1 MRDMSQAAAKVGTMP
16 RPPTVSARMNPGAVH
31 SPPSPSLRTRTTNH
45 CRGRPITPR
54 ASTTKRSRRQPARI
68 PPGPTNTGRSVAAA
82 VMRPMVTPSRHAR
95 RLGVTLSA
103 HPDHPHPGNRMPEHQ
118 PYVPAAQ
125 SPAELTGRALV
136 LGSILGLIFGASN
149 VYLALKIGLTVS
161 ASIPIAVLSITIFR
175 AIGRA
180 TILENNIVQTTGSAA
195 DSVSAGVVFT
205 IHAILLMG
213 YDLDIGRVAILAM
226 AGGLMGILMMIPL
239 RRALIVKE
247 HGNLPYPEGTAC
259 AEVLIAGE
267 KGGVHAKTVFQA
279 FGLAFVYKFLM
290 TALKLWQEYPGRVL
304 HWFQG
309 AEVRVEAAPELM
321 GVGYI
326 IGPRIAG
333 YLFAGG
339 CLAYLVLMPAIKLFG
354 AAMTTPMY
362 PATKLVSEMSA
373 GEIRA
378 AFVFY
383 IGAGA
388 VATAGIVALVR
399 SLPTIASAFKAGFAD
414 LKASRAGQAVA
425 ARLRTDDDLPITVTV
440 FGSLLLALVLAFLPS
455 IGVNLLGGLLI
466 IVFGFFFTTV
476 SSRICGQIGSSANPL
491 SGMTIASLIAIS
503 LIFLLLGWTQIDDR
517 VRAISIACVIA
528 VAVANGGNTSQDL
541 KTGFLVGATPRRQ
554 QIAILV
560 GAIGSALAV
569 GWTLTLLNRS
579 YQYEVPEARAGF
591 TAPAAG
597 RSPDGS
603 VLVLDQTMSG
613 FRVAGGDTFDT
624 TRYQVVRV
632 YTATNSVPPGKYLVD
647 PATREIRYV
656 VDPGIGGRVREYEGR
671 RLTRLDSPKA
681 TLMAFIADGILTH
694 RLPWGLVLIGV
705 FLAIAIE
712 LTGVQ
717 SLPVAVGVYLPITT
731 SAGMFAG
738 GIVRWLVERRVRS
751 DNRSL
756 ADIESGPGVLFSSGL
771 IAGGAIGGIAIAAIA
786 RAKGSADSLAQPV
799 ALPHALGG
807 VAQSSVVALVIFTL
821 LGVLVYRIGTRKH

>member
-31 SPPSPSLRTRTTNH
+31 SPPSPNLSTRTTNH
-45 CRGRPITPR
+45 CRGRPITPW
-54 ASTTKRSRRQPARI
+54 ASTTNSRKRQPARI
-68 PPGPTNTGRSVAAA
+68 PSGPTNVRRNGAGA
-82 VMRPMVTPSRHAR
+82 VMRPMVTLSRHAR

-103 HPDHPHPGNRMPEHQ
+103 HPDHPHPGNRMPDHQ

-205 IHAILLMG
+205 IPAILLMG

-304 HWFQG
+304 RWFQG

-362 PATKLVSEMSA
+362 PATKLISEMSA
-373 GEIRA
+373 GEVRA

-388 VATAGIVALVR
+388 VATAGIIALVR

-414 LKASRAGQAVA
+414 LKASRVGQAVTA
-425 ARLRTDDDLPITVTV
+425 KLRTDDDLPITVTV

-476 SSRICGQIGSSANPL
+476 SSRICGQIGSSANPI

-560 GAIGSALAV
+560 GAIFAALAV
-569 GWTLTLLNRS
+569 GWTLTFLNSS
-579 YQYEVPEARAGF
+579 YRYEVPETHAGFLAPAGGKSADGNVVVMPETMAGF
-591 TAPAAG
+591 TVG
-597 RSPDGS
+597 GSDSVDTRS
-603 VLVLDQTMSG
+603 
-613 FRVAGGDTFDT
+613 
-624 TRYQVVRV
+624 YQVARV
-632 YTATNSVPPGKYLVD
+632 YVETHGVPPGKYLVD
-647 PATREIRYV
+647 PASREIRYL
-656 VDPGIGGRVREYEGR
+656 VDPGIGGRVREYHGR
-671 RLTRLDSPKA
+671 ELKRLDSPKA
-681 TLMAFIADGILTH
+681 TLMALITDGILTH
-694 RLPWGLVLIGV
+694 RLPWALVLIGV
-705 FLAIAIE
+705 FLTIAIE
-712 LTGVQ
+712 LMGVG

-731 SAGMFAG
+731 SAGMFTG
-738 GIVRWLVERRVRS
+738 GVIRWLVERRVKS
-751 DNRSL
+751 ENRSL
-756 ADIESGPGVLFSSGL
+756 AEVESGPGVLFSSGM
-771 IAGGAIGGIAIAAIA
+771 IAGGAIAGIVVAAIA
-786 RAKGSADSLAQPV
+786 GAGSARGRAADWLAESVGWYHQ
-799 ALPHALGG
+799 LG
-807 VAQSSVVALVIFTL
+807 AF
-821 LGVLVYRIGTRKH
+821 

>member
-1 MRDMSQAAAKVGTMP
+1 MATAA
-16 RPPTVSARMNPGAVH
+16 
-31 SPPSPSLRTRTTNH
+31 
-45 CRGRPITPR
+45 
-54 ASTTKRSRRQPARI
+54 
-68 PPGPTNTGRSVAAA
+68 
-82 VMRPMVTPSRHAR
+82 
-95 RLGVTLSA
+95 
-103 HPDHPHPGNRMPEHQ
+103 HQ
-118 PYVPAAQ
+118 PYVAASE
-125 SPAELTGRALV
+125 SPAELTPRALI
-136 LGSILGLIFGASN
+136 LGVVLGLIFGASN

-175 AIGRA
+175 ALGRA

-205 IHAILLMG
+205 IPAILLMG
-213 YDLDIGRVAILAM
+213 YDLDIGRVAVLAI
-226 AGGLMGILMMIPL
+226 AGGLMGVLMMIPL

-279 FGLAFVYKFLM
+279 FGLAFAYKFLM
-290 TALKLWQEYPGRVL
+290 SALQTWQEYPGKVFR
-304 HWFQG
+304 WFQG
-309 AEVRVEAAPELM
+309 AELRAEVSPELM

-339 CLAYLVLMPAIKLFG
+339 CFAYLVLMPAIKLFG
-354 AAMTTPMY
+354 SGISEPMLG
-362 PATKLVSEMSA
+362 ATKLIRDMSA
-373 GEIRA
+373 GEIRS

-388 VATAGIVALVR
+388 VATAGIIALAR
-399 SLPTIASAFKAGFAD
+399 SLPTIVSAFRAGFAD
-414 LKASRAGQAVA
+414 LKASRVGQAVA
-425 ARLRTDDDLPITVTV
+425 AKLRTDDDLPITVTI
-440 FGSLLLALVLAFLPS
+440 FGSLLLALGLAFLPS

-476 SSRICGQIGSSANPL
+476 SSRICGQIGSSANPI

-503 LIFLLLGWTQIDDR
+503 VIFLLLGWTQIDDR

-632 YTATNSVPPGKYLVD
+632 YTATNGVPPGKYLVD

-694 RLPWGLVLIGV
+694 RLPWALVLIGV

-738 GIVRWLVERRVRS
+738 GIVRWLVERRARS

-771 IAGGAIGGIAIAAIA
+771 IAGGAIGGIVIAAIA
-786 RAKGSADSLAQPV
+786 
-799 ALPHALGG
+799 
-807 VAQSSVVALVIFTL
+807 
-821 LGVLVYRIGTRKH
+821 

>member
-1 MRDMSQAAAKVGTMP
+1 MA
-16 RPPTVSARMNPGAVH
+16 N
-31 SPPSPSLRTRTTNH
+31 
-45 CRGRPITPR
+45 
-54 ASTTKRSRRQPARI
+54 
-68 PPGPTNTGRSVAAA
+68 
-82 VMRPMVTPSRHAR
+82 
-95 RLGVTLSA
+95 
-103 HPDHPHPGNRMPEHQ
+103 HQ

-125 SPAELTGRALV
+125 SPAELTPRSLV
-136 LGSILGLIFGASN
+136 LGVLLGLIFGASN

-175 AIGRA
+175 ALGRA

-205 IHAILLMG
+205 IPAILLMG
-213 YDLDIGRVAILAM
+213 YDLDIGRVAILAVV
-226 AGGLMGILMMIPL
+226 GGLMGVLMMIPL

-279 FGLAFVYKFLM
+279 FALAFAYKFLM
-290 TALKLWQEYPGRVL
+290 VALKLWQEYPAKVFR
-304 HWFQG
+304 WFQG
-309 AEVRVEAAPELM
+309 AEVRMEVGPELM

-354 AAMTTPMY
+354 ESMTTPMY
-362 PATKLVSEMSA
+362 PATALIRNMSA

-388 VATAGIVALVR
+388 VATAGIIALAR
-399 SLPTIASAFKAGFAD
+399 ALPTIVSSFQAGFAD
-414 LKASRAGQAVA
+414 LKASRMGQAMA
-425 ARLRTDDDLPITVTV
+425 QRLRTDDDLPITLTV
-440 FGSLLLALVLAFLPS
+440 LGSLGLAVVVAFLPQ
-455 IGVNLLGGLLI
+455 IGVNLLGAVLI
-466 IVFGFFFTTV
+466 IAFGFVFTTV
-476 SSRICGQIGSSANPL
+476 SSRICGQIGSSANPI

-554 QIAILV
+554 QIAILI
-560 GAIGSALAV
+560 GAVAAALAV
-569 GWTLTLLNRS
+569 GWTLTFLNRS

-591 TAPAAG
+591 TAPASG
-597 RSPDGS
+597 RTPDGNVV
-603 VLVLDQTMSG
+603 VLNERMSG
-613 FRVAGGDTFDT
+613 FHVGGGMRIDSAS
-624 TRYQVVRV
+624 YQVVRV
-632 YTATNSVPPGKYLVD
+632 YAETNGVPPGKYLVD
-647 PATREIRYV
+647 PAAHEIRYV
-656 VDPGIGGRVREYEGR
+656 VDPGIGGRIHEYEGR
-671 RLTRLDSPKA
+671 DLKRLDSPKA
-681 TLMAFIADGILTH
+681 TLMALITDGILTH

-705 FLAIAIE
+705 FLSIGIE
-712 LTGVQ
+712 LMGVQ
-717 SLPVAVGVYLPITT
+717 ALPVAVGVYLPLST

-738 GIVRWLVERRVRS
+738 GAIRWLVERKVAS
-751 DNRSL
+751 QQRSL
-756 ADIESGPGVLFSSGL
+756 AEIESGPGVLFSSGL
-771 IAGGAIGGIAIAAIA
+771 IAGGSIAGIAVAGIAG
-786 RAKGSADSLAQPV
+786 AKGSADWLGDTV
-799 ALPHALGG
+799 GLYHALGA
-807 VAQSSVVALVIFTL
+807 VATSNVTPLVLFTL
-821 LGVLVYRIGTRKH
+821 LGALLYRIGLRKV

>member
-16 RPPTVSARMNPGAVH
+16 RPPSVSARTKPGAVH
-31 SPPSPSLRTRTTNH
+31 SPPSPSLSRRTATH
-45 CRGRPITPR
+45 CSGRPITTW
-54 ASTTKRSRRQPARI
+54 ASTTNSSKRQPARI
-68 PPGPTNTGRSVAAA
+68 PAGPTNTRRSVAGA

-95 RLGVTLSA
+95 RWGVTLCA
-103 HPDHPHPGNRMPEHQ
+103 HPDHPHPGNRMPDHQ
-118 PYVPAAQ
+118 PYIPAAQ

-205 IHAILLMG
+205 IPAILLMG

-259 AEVLIAGE
+259 AQGAVAGR
-267 KGGVHAKTVFQA
+267 KGGGHAKTVFQA

-290 TALKLWQEYPGRVL
+290 TALKLWQELPGKVL
-304 HWFQG
+304 RGYQN
-309 AEVRVEAAPELM
+309 AEVRVEVSPELL

-339 CLAYLVLMPAIKLFG
+339 CLAYVVLMPAIKLFG
-354 AAMTTPMY
+354 SSMTEPMFGT
-362 PATKLVSEMSA
+362 TKLIRDMSA

-388 VATAGIVALVR
+388 VASAGIIALAR
-399 SLPTIASAFKAGFAD
+399 SMPTIIGAFRAGFAD
-414 LKASRAGQAVA
+414 MRASRVGQAIA
-425 ARLRTDDDLPITVTV
+425 AKLRTDDDLPISVTV
-440 FGSLLLALVLAFLPS
+440 FGSIALAVAISLIPQ
-455 IGVNLLGGLLI
+455 IGVNLLGGILI
-466 IVFGFFFTTV
+466 IIFGFFFTTV
-476 SSRICGQIGSSANPL
+476 SSRICGQVGSSANPI
-491 SGMTIASLIAIS
+491 SGMTIAALIAIS
-503 LIFLLLGWTQIDDR
+503 FIFLLLGWNQIDDR

-554 QIAILV
+554 QIAILI

-569 GWTLTLLNRS
+569 GWTLTFLNNAYR
-579 YQYEVPEARAGF
+579 YEVPERRAGF
-591 TAPAAG
+591 VAPASGKSA
-597 RSPDGS
+597 DGNVVVHS
-603 VLVLDQTMSG
+603 ETMTHFG
-613 FRVAGGDTFDT
+613 VGGTDSIDNNT
-624 TRYQVVRV
+624 YQV
-632 YTATNSVPPGKYLVD
+632 
-647 PATREIRYV
+647 IRAYV
-656 VDPGIGGRVREYEGR
+656 Q
-671 RLTRLDSPKA
+671 T
-681 TLMAFIADGILTH
+681 
-694 RLPWGLVLIGV
+694 
-705 FLAIAIE
+705 
-712 LTGVQ
+712 
-717 SLPVAVGVYLPITT
+717 
-731 SAGMFAG
+731 
-738 GIVRWLVERRVRS
+738 
-751 DNRSL
+751 
-756 ADIESGPGVLFSSGL
+756 
-771 IAGGAIGGIAIAAIA
+771 
-786 RAKGSADSLAQPV
+786 
-799 ALPHALGG
+799 
-807 VAQSSVVALVIFTL
+807 
-821 LGVLVYRIGTRKH
+821 